1 MDLGF
6 SSYER
11 NFHEGLNRYLQE
23 YTGYICMNLQEITG
37 VSRKL
42 QEITGVFS
50 LQLKFTGDYRNTG
63 GLGGLNDH
71 RGTVHLGGRT
81 SAKDGEGGGMLRMKI
96 VVGSGR

>member
-1 MDLGF
+1 MD
-6 SSYER
+6 ER

-50 LQLKFTGDYRNTG
+50 LQLKYTGDYRNTG
-63 GLGGLNDH
+63 GLGGLQ
-71 RGTVHLGGRT
+71 
-81 SAKDGEGGGMLRMKI
+81 
-96 VVGSGR
+96 